1 MGRPRQ
7 VLALVVVK
15 TDPFGRPKR
24 TWRTHQRELYVLV
37 KSHVSAWIELGDT
50 GAFSQAAAISYYT
63 ILSIFPFL
71 LFLVVVSTRLLEDPE
86 LSVSAIRLLGSYMP
100 NGRQFMIDT
109 LPVLQKISGTLGV
122 VSVAGLAWSSMGLF
136 AALRTGLDQVAGE
149 RTPPSSLLQ
158 RWASFI
164 AVLASSLGL
173 LMCLALATLLSFV
186 ARLSVQFLSVG
197 LDQLGQSSSE
207 LSSLLLRPAGLA
219 LQAGTLALSQLITWV
234 GILALLNN
242 LPRTRPGVH
251 NCMVPALWV
260 TLALDQLKG
269 WFILFVG
276 SNDDFTVVHG
286 PLSAAI
292 AFMLWAYLSALV
304 FLYGGAWTT
313 HLRKARMREARIRP
327 VPERP

>member
-1 MGRPRQ
+1 M
-7 VLALVVVK
+7 LA
-15 TDPFGRPKR
+15 
-24 TWRTHQRELYVLV
+24 
-37 KSHVSAWIELGDT
+37 KSHFTAWMELGDT

-86 LSVSAIRLLGSYMP
+86 LSVKAIRLLGSYMP
-100 NGRQFMIDT
+100 NGRQFLTDT
-109 LPVLQKISGTLGV
+109 LPVLQKLSGTLGV
-122 VSVAGLAWSSMGLF
+122 VSVGGLAWSSMGLF

-158 RWASFI
+158 RWASFV
-164 AVLASSLGL
+164 AMLASSLGL
-173 LMCLALATLLSFV
+173 LVCLAAATLLSFF
-186 ARLSVQFLSVG
+186 ARLSMQFLSVG
-197 LDQLGQSSSE
+197 IEQLGPVSGD

-219 LQAGTLALSQLITWV
+219 LQAGTLALSQVITWV
-234 GILALLNN
+234 GILLLLNN
-242 LPRTRPGVH
+242 LPRTRPGVAH
-251 NCMVPALWV
+251 CLLPSLWV

-269 WFILFVG
+269 WFILYVG
-276 SNDDFTVVHG
+276 SNKDFTVVHG

-304 FLYGGAWTT
+304 FLYGGAWAT
-313 HLRKARMREARIRP
+313 HLRKERMREARIRI

>member
-1 MGRPRQ
+1 M
-7 VLALVVVK
+7 K
-15 TDPFGRPKR
+15 TDPYGRPPR
-24 TWRTHQRELYVLV
+24 TWRTHRRELYVLA
-37 KSHVSAWIELGDT
+37 KSHATAWIQLGDT

-100 NGRQFMIDT
+100 NGRQFLMDT
-109 LPVLQKISGTLGV
+109 LPVLQKLSGTLGV

-149 RTPPSSLLQ
+149 RTPPSSLLH

-164 AVLASSLGL
+164 AVMASSIGL
-173 LMCLALATLLSFV
+173 LVCLALATLLSFV
-186 ARLSVQFLSVG
+186 ARLSVQFLAVG
-197 LDQLGQSSSE
+197 MEQLGQQSGE
-207 LSSLLLRPAGLA
+207 LSALLMRPAGLA
-219 LQAGTLALSQLITWV
+219 LQSGTLALSQLITWV

-242 LPRTRPGVH
+242 LPRTRPGIH
-251 NCMVPALWV
+251 NSMVPALWV

-269 WFILFVG
+269 WFLVFVG
-276 SNDDFTVVHG
+276 TNDDFTVVHG
-286 PLSAAI
+286 PLAAAI

-304 FLYGGAWTT
+304 FLYGGAWAT
-313 HLRKARMREARIRP
+313 HLRKERMREARIRQI
-327 VPERP
+327 PERP